1 MGDLFALMQNHK
13 TTKIIRHYLDVHSL
27 FQIVYFTNIAVNLFC
42 ISSISESFMNLKIH
56 QSLFSLL
63 VTLCY
68 PKNNTW
74 FSYRRTDWPT
84 VACNQYLHSAQ
95 TDGNIFLY
103 HIEIKTSAYSH
114 LVGDFACTRCQTL
127 CVKFETDL
135 IIQPEE
141 GFFHPQTT
149 WSHYIISGLN
159 YYMNTA
165 PQYQLPITCQFQQ
178 I

>member
-1 MGDLFALMQNHK
+1 MTELAFTFFSLIKFFSSKNLFALMQNHK

-42 ISSISESFMNLKIH
+42 ISNISESFMNLKIH

-68 PKNNTW
+68 PKNITW

-95 TDGNIFLY
+95 TVHED
-103 HIEIKTSAYSH
+103 
-114 LVGDFACTRCQTL
+114 R
-127 CVKFETDL
+127 
-135 IIQPEE
+135 
-141 GFFHPQTT
+141 
-149 WSHYIISGLN
+149 W
-159 YYMNTA
+159 
-165 PQYQLPITCQFQQ
+165 
-178 I
+178 